1 MATNEASFLG
11 TGWRFPPAFT
21 RGGADVLMT
30 AGTEDIEQSL
40 KILLTTRLG
49 ERTLQEDYG
58 CALDHFLFEEL
69 DQGLVNNL
77 TRLISD
83 GILYYEPRIDLNALD
98 VSASEA
104 EAGLLLIRLSYTVR
118 ATNSRFNMV
127 YPFYLNEATLPG

>member
-1 MATNEASFLG
+1 MIADDASFLG

-21 RGGADVLMT
+21 RGGADVLMA

-40 KILLTTRLG
+40 RILLTTRLG

-58 CALDHFLFEEL
+58 CALDQFLFESV
-69 DQGLVNNL
+69 DQSLVNNL

-83 GILYYEPRIDLNALD
+83 GILYFEPRIDLDALD
-98 VSASEA
+98 VSPSEA
-104 EAGLLLIRLSYTVR
+104 DAGLLLIRLSYTVR

-127 YPFYLNEATLPG
+127 YPFYINEATLPG